1 MPDEV
6 ETIQPLIDELRECQ
20 KHFEAMLKNLE
31 GPALSVTWDAE
42 IEKFKSALDV
52 NAAII
57 ERLDMPH
64 LRKMPF

>member
-1 MPDEV
+1 MDKPV
-6 ETIQPLIDELRECQ
+6 ETIQPMIDQLRVCQ
-20 KHFEAMLKNLE
+20 GHFEAMLKNLE

-52 NAAII
+52 NAAVI

-64 LRKMPF
+64 LRRMPF